1 MVCEFSIQNFCL
13 TAICHWI
20 VNIGLRLLIFKQFL
34 PAGPEWY
41 LGPRQ
46 PGCLLQNMWFSER
59 GRFWCS
65 TLWPASC
72 SDLEPAVSHS
82 SGQTSYNGVKGEK
95 LQHFL
100 IIWIWPSS
108 SFDEH
113 LNAWF
118 LRKGLH
124 WKKSKPAQRN
134 WICCGGISLLLIT
147 GSKENEPWA
156 LRTLILKIPS
166 SWSSGSSMATN

>member
-1 MVCEFSIQNFCL
+1 MSLLDCEFYRTCKKCWSDFNMVCEFSIQNFCS

-20 VNIGLRLLIFKQFL
+20 VNIGLRLLIFQTIFAGWTWMIFGTTATWLFVAKHLILRSRTVLMLHALTGVLLTSWTSSFTLFRANFL
-34 PAGPEWY
+34 QG
-41 LGPRQ
+41 GK
-46 PGCLLQNMWFSER
+46 C
-59 GRFWCS
+59 
-65 TLWPASC
+65 
-72 SDLEPAVSHS
+72 
-82 SGQTSYNGVKGEK
+82 EK
-95 LQHFL
+95 VQHFL

-147 GSKENEPWA
+147 GWKENEP
-156 LRTLILKIPS
+156 
-166 SWSSGSSMATN
+166 

>member
-1 MVCEFSIQNFCL
+1 MVCEFSIQNFCS

-20 VNIGLRLLIFKQFL
+20 VNIGLRLLIFQTIFAGWTWMIFGTTATWLFVAKHLIFRLRTVLMLHAMAGVLLTSWTSSFTLFRANFL
-34 PAGPEWY
+34 QRSKRWKIAA
-41 LGPRQ
+41 LFNH
-46 PGCLLQNMWFSER
+46 LNL
-59 GRFWCS
+59 
-65 TLWPASC
+65 T
-72 SDLEPAVSHS
+72 V
-82 SGQTSYNGVKGEK
+82 
-95 LQHFL
+95 
-100 IIWIWPSS
+100 S

-147 GSKENEPWA
+147 GWKENEPWA
-156 LRTLILKIPS
+156 LR
-166 SWSSGSSMATN
+166 N